1 MRAEDSSEL
10 AHGCVPASIDSCT
23 ARRLS
28 AAACD
33 AGSVSD
39 FDLLCAQ
46 SHALHVERCAQSSE
60 GHSDKNVSSARIRA
74 MTRAFLFVVAG
85 FVISVAAVVAACS
98 HPSTIIWTAM
108 MMLISLGELEAE
120 LSYQHDYSSSS
131 VASESDYYC
140 RALSFGTSAEGTVSV
155 SRSERK
161 D

>member
-1 MRAEDSSEL
+1 MR
-10 AHGCVPASIDSCT
+10 VRASIGNCT
-23 ARRLS
+23 AQRLS
-28 AAACD
+28 AAAWD
-33 AGSVSD
+33 SRSVSD

-74 MTRAFLFVVAG
+74 MTRVFIFVVAG
-85 FVISVAAVVAACS
+85 CVISVAAAVAASS

-120 LSYQHDYSSSS
+120 LSYQHDCSSSS
-131 VASESDYYC
+131 VANESSEYHC
-140 RALSFGTSAEGTVSV
+140 RALSFGMAAEGAVRV
-155 SRSERK
+155 SRSEQNARAK